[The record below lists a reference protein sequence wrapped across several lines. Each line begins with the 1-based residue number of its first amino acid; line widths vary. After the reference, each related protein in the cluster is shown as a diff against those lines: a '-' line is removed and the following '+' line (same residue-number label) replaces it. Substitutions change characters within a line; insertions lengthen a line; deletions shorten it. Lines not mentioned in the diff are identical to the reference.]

1 MVYYLP
7 KFFGI
12 SLGYALFQYKNGI
25 GALGRWYIS
34 VIIIMTRV
42 FPFMMIKD
50 KNIFTAGRIL
60 AETGILVVVL
70 FFIDSI
76 IENKPVK
83 RLY

>member
-1 MVYYLP
+1 
-7 KFFGI
+7 
-12 SLGYALFQYKNGI
+12 
-25 GALGRWYIS
+25 
-34 VIIIMTRV
+34 
-42 FPFMMIKD
+42 MMIED

-60 AETGILVVVL
+60 AETGILVAVL